1 MFIPLYPIG
10 MTSELALVYLALPAL
25 SDMHIWSISM
35 PNALNFAFHYDI
47 YVIIYSLLYLPCTV
61 DASLPV
67 MMSLV
72 CAVVFP
78 QLYLYMFAQR
88 RKVLATKP
96 KGGPEVL
103 ATKSKDD

>member
-1 MFIPLYPIG
+1 

-47 YVIIYSLLYLPCTV
+47 YVTIYSLLYLPCTTN
-61 DASLPV
+61 ASMPL
-67 MMSLV
+67 MMLFV

-78 QLYLYMFAQR
+78 RLYLYMFAQR
-88 RKVLATKP
+88 RKVLSVKS
-96 KGGPEVL
+96 KDNLGRVD
-103 ATKSKDD
+103 TKSKDD